1 MILDVLLHIK
11 EKICQSERLS
21 ASSYHAV
28 SKATDSG
35 WMHCGHP
42 GDSGWVDTL
51 WTSRWLWMDALWT
64 SRWLWVDG
72 CTVDIQVTGWMH
84 CGHPGSHLML
94 LCNRN
99 KAFYSPA
106 SVTFCKV
113 KMTSVFHQKVIIGD
127 LNQQMYM
134 SKRWLSLF
142 QIDLFKKKNNK
153 NPRGILPHH
162 LSPICPGPLLLSE
175 CTVYVTLLGSYQ
187 WLSFTVSFVPTSS
200 TFLAVA
206 SLAQI
211 SQKATALKIEI
222 SK

>member
-42 GDSGWVDTL
+42 GDSGWMHCGHLGD
-51 WTSRWLWMDALWT
+51 SGR
-64 SRWLWVDG
+64 
-72 CTVDIQVTGWMH
+72 MH

-94 LCNRN
+94 LWNRN

-142 QIDLFKKKNNK
+142 QIDLFKKQNNK

-175 CTVYVTLLGSYQ
+175 CTVYVTLPGSYQ